1 MNCRCKAGIHI
12 FDVCTHLLFQI
23 VHTTCV
29 HKNFG
34 TEHKSEIILQF
45 EVIEVLQ
52 NIFTFRRLFKEGI
65 HYLMQSKSNLLV
77 DIYNI

>member
-1 MNCRCKAGIHI
+1 MFAHTY
-12 FDVCTHLLFQI
+12 FFQI

-34 TEHKSEIILQF
+34 NEHKSEIILQF

-52 NIFTFRRLFKEGI
+52 NIFTVQRLFKEGI
-65 HYLMQSKSNLLV
+65 HYLMQSKSYLLF
-77 DIYNI
+77 DIYNIWMVFTVQVR

>member
-1 MNCRCKAGIHI
+1 MFAHTY
-12 FDVCTHLLFQI
+12 FFQI

-34 TEHKSEIILQF
+34 NEHKSEIILQF

-52 NIFTFRRLFKEGI
+52 NIFTVQRLFKEGI
-65 HYLMQSKSNLLV
+65 HYLMQSKSNLLF
-77 DIYNI
+77 DIYNIWMVFIVQVR

>member
-1 MNCRCKAGIHI
+1 MFAHTY
-12 FDVCTHLLFQI
+12 FVQI

-34 TEHKSEIILQF
+34 TKHKSEIILQF

-52 NIFTFRRLFKEGI
+52 NIFTVQRLFKEGI
-65 HYLMQSKSNLLV
+65 HYLMQSKSYLLF
-77 DIYNI
+77 DIYNIWMVFTVQVR

>member
-1 MNCRCKAGIHI
+1 MFAHTY
-12 FDVCTHLLFQI
+12 FFQI

-34 TEHKSEIILQF
+34 NEHKSEIILQF

-52 NIFTFRRLFKEGI
+52 NIFTVQRLFKEGI
-65 HYLMQSKSNLLV
+65 HYLMQSKSNLLF
-77 DIYNI
+77 DIYNIWMVFTVQVR

>member
-1 MNCRCKAGIHI
+1 MFAHTY
-12 FDVCTHLLFQI
+12 FFQI

-34 TEHKSEIILQF
+34 NEHKSEIILQF

-52 NIFTFRRLFKEGI
+52 IIFTVQRLFKEGI
-65 HYLMQSKSNLLV
+65 HYLMQSKSNLLF
-77 DIYNI
+77 DIYNIWMVFTVQVR

>member
-1 MNCRCKAGIHI
+1 MFAHTY
-12 FDVCTHLLFQI
+12 FFQI

-34 TEHKSEIILQF
+34 NEHKSEIILQF

-52 NIFTFRRLFKEGI
+52 NIFTVQRLFKEGI

-77 DIYNI
+77 DIYNVWMVFTVQVR

>member
-1 MNCRCKAGIHI
+1 MFAHTY
-12 FDVCTHLLFQI
+12 FVQI

-34 TEHKSEIILQF
+34 TKHKSEIILQF

-52 NIFTFRRLFKEGI
+52 NIFTVRRLFKEGI
-65 HYLMQSKSNLLV
+65 HYLMQSKSYLLF
-77 DIYNI
+77 DIYNIWMVFTVQVR

>member
-1 MNCRCKAGIHI
+1 MFAHTY
-12 FDVCTHLLFQI
+12 FFQI

-34 TEHKSEIILQF
+34 NEHKSEIILQF

-52 NIFTFRRLFKEGI
+52 NIFTVQRLFKEGI

-77 DIYNI
+77 DIYNMWMVFTVQVR

>member
-1 MNCRCKAGIHI
+1 MFAHSY
-12 FDVCTHLLFQI
+12 FFQI

-52 NIFTFRRLFKEGI
+52 NMFTVRRLFKEGI

-77 DIYNI
+77 DIYNIWMVFTVQVR

>member
-1 MNCRCKAGIHI
+1 MFAHTY
-12 FDVCTHLLFQI
+12 FFQI

-34 TEHKSEIILQF
+34 TKHKSEIILQF

-52 NIFTFRRLFKEGI
+52 NIFTVRRLFKEGI
-65 HYLMQSKSNLLV
+65 HYLMQSKSYLLF
-77 DIYNI
+77 DIYNIWMVFTVQVR